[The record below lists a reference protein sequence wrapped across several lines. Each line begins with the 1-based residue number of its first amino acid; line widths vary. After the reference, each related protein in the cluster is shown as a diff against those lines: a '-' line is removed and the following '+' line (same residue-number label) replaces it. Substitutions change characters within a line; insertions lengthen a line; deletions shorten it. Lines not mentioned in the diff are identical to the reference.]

1 MTENLRGI
9 GSLYVESKISRSDV
23 LDEETYLKWYD
34 EEHIPEILAT
44 GGIKSAR
51 RFKNVDPEAEK
62 PYLALYPLA
71 DLAFLGSEQFKN
83 IKIKSDNLP
92 ETGIVYDL
100 ADFDVRYDNLI
111 QVYDPTEKGKG
122 HTKSI
127 ISVQIELKEGAD
139 AEDFDKWYREEHLLL
154 LSKATGYLRSTRFKL
169 AFARTNAQSRALK
182 GLTSAA
188 EEAPPQPPVWLT
200 LHEFEVD
207 SPDMLEIKRLTAS
220 PWTDR
225 IYEGRKLG
233 IFKIFKLLGE
243 FGEKDWFQDVEV

>member
-1 MTENLRGI
+1 MSGI
-9 GSLYVESKISRSDV
+9 GSLYVESKISQPDV
-23 LDEETYLKWYD
+23 LDEKSYLKWYD

-51 RFKNVDPEAEK
+51 RFKNVDPAADK

-71 DLAFLGSEQFKN
+71 DLAYLKSEAFRD
-83 IKIKSDNLP
+83 IKIKSDLLP
-92 ETGIVYDL
+92 GTGIVYDL
-100 ADFDVRYDNLI
+100 ADLDVRYDNLI
-111 QVYDPTEKGKG
+111 QVYDPTEKGIG

-127 ISVQIELKEGAD
+127 VSVQIELKEGAD
-139 AEDFDKWYREEHLLL
+139 AEDFDKWYREEHLVL

-182 GLTSAA
+182 GLPTTD
-188 EEAPPQPPVWLT
+188 EPPPTPPAWLT
-200 LHEFEVD
+200 IHEFEVEA
-207 SPDMLEIKRLTAS
+207 PDMLEMKRLTAS

-233 IFKIFKLLGE
+233 VFNTFKLLAE
-243 FGEKDWFQDVEV
+243 FGEKDWFQGVIV